1 MACRG
6 RERLDPIDLGR
17 GIVERQRKRRL
28 TQQETHELLLEEGV
42 RSLHGEGVG
51 VGLDAVNLETAI
63 RSTGVARASAY
74 RLWQATD
81 DHGPQDLF
89 QREVLQRAIGAR
101 DAAISRTIE
110 VVTEVITSLG
120 EQATPQ
126 ELYRAMIR
134 PGAQTN
140 LEGIRS
146 SPEWR
151 IVIALHSLVSAR
163 PDHARDPELV
173 TMLDTAEAEWRERI
187 ENDFYRPL
195 QDLLGLTPRPAFGDD
210 AIQLV
215 ILSANA
221 LAEGL
226 ISKDALTG
234 PSSYVD
240 RTWALEDGTEWGL
253 FALVFEA
260 IVPIFFETPWDNT
273 RTTSA

>member
-1 MACRG
+1 M
-6 RERLDPIDLGR
+6 
-17 GIVERQRKRRL
+17 ERQRKRRL

-42 RSLHGEGVG
+42 RALHGQGVG
-51 VGLDAVNLETAI
+51 VGLDAVNLEGAI

-74 RLWQATD
+74 RLWPATD

-89 QREVLQRAIGAR
+89 QREVLRRAIGAR
-101 DAAISRTIE
+101 DAAITRTIE
-110 VVTEVITSLG
+110 VVTEIIGRLG
-120 EQATPQ
+120 ERATPH

-140 LEGIRS
+140 LEGIRA

-151 IVIALHSLVSAR
+151 IVIALHSLMSAR
-163 PDHARDPELV
+163 PEHARDPDLV
-173 TMLDTAEAEWRERI
+173 AMLDAAEAEWRARI

-210 AIQLV
+210 AIQLMIV
-215 ILSANA
+215 AANA

-226 ISKDALTG
+226 ISKDALRG

-240 RTWALEDGTEWGL
+240 RTWTLDDGQEWSL

-260 IVPIFFETPWDNT
+260 IVPIFFETPWDDEALGP
-273 RTTSA
+273 SSG